1 MTLLWALSRGRGEGT
16 GASVRIVTTLR
27 NRLADY
33 LEPINQDNRMAVD
46 FSTRRAVV
54 TPRVAMA
61 ACIVIVV
68 LALGAIAA
76 VVWPSSPQV
85 EMPPVQDA
93 ASVGTTPE
101 TTETT
106 AEVPGGPGQETSA
119 QTQTGPLIVSVVG
132 LVVHPGVVEVPAGA
146 RVVEAIDRA
155 GGLLP
160 EANPASVNLAA
171 PLVDG
176 QQIVV
181 GTEALPAGEIAGGVG
196 GAGGAGGAPG
206 TPSSGSADG
215 AGGAGGKININTA
228 TATQLEELPG
238 IGPATAT
245 KIIDFR
251 EKNGPFAS
259 IDALEEVPGIGPAK
273 VEALRDAATI

>member
-1 MTLLWALSRGRGEGT
+1 M
-16 GASVRIVTTLR
+16 RIVTNLR

-33 LEPINQDNRMAVD
+33 LEPIDQDNRMAVD
-46 FSTRRAVV
+46 FSTRRAIV
-54 TPRVAMA
+54 TPRVALA

-76 VVWPSSPQV
+76 VLWPSSPTV
-85 EMPPVQDA
+85 EMPAVQDA
-93 ASVGTTPE
+93 AERETASEAPTTSGQSSVE
-101 TTETT
+101 Q
-106 AEVPGGPGQETSA
+106 GQAPIA
-119 QTQTGPLIVSVVG
+119 QTHTGPLIVSVVG
-132 LVVHPGVVEVPAGA
+132 LVVRPGVVEVPAGA

-171 PLVDG
+171 PLADG

-181 GTEALPAGEIAGGVG
+181 GVEALPAGETIG
-196 GAGGAGGAPG
+196 GAVADNPGNPADSGG
-206 TPSSGSADG
+206 TGSADSTDS
-215 AGGAGGKININTA
+215 AGGKININTA
-228 TATQLEELPG
+228 SATQLEELPG
-238 IGPATAT
+238 VGPATAT

-259 IDALEEVPGIGPAK
+259 VDALEEVPGIGPAK
-273 VEALRDAATI
+273 VEALRDAATV

>member
-1 MTLLWALSRGRGEGT
+1 MGR
-16 GASVRIVTTLR
+16 GASVRIVTNLR

-33 LEPINQDNRMAVD
+33 LEPIDQDKRMAVD
-46 FSTRRAVV
+46 FSVRRAVV

-61 ACIVIVV
+61 ACIVIAV

-85 EMPPVQDA
+85 EMPAVRDA
-93 ASVGTTPE
+93 AVAGTTPE
-101 TTETT
+101 TTETS
-106 AEVPGGPGQETSA
+106 AETPGGAGKETNA
-119 QTQTGPLIVSVVG
+119 QAQAGPLIVSVVG
-132 LVVHPGVVEVPAGA
+132 LVVNPGVVEVPAGA
-146 RVVEAIDRA
+146 RVVEAIERA

-181 GTEALPAGEIAGGVG
+181 GAEALPAGTAEGGADASG
-196 GAGGAGGAPG
+196 GSGASAAGGAGPG
-206 TPSSGSADG
+206 GSDG
-215 AGGAGGKININTA
+215 QININTA

-273 VEALRDAATI
+273 VEALRDVATI

>member
-1 MTLLWALSRGRGEGT
+1 MGRGT
-16 GASVRIVTTLR
+16 SVRIVKNLR

-33 LEPINQDNRMAVD
+33 LEPIDQDKRMAVD

-61 ACIVIVV
+61 ACIVIAV
-68 LALGAIAA
+68 LAGGAIAA
-76 VVWPSSPQV
+76 VVWPSTPQV
-85 EMPPVQDA
+85 EMPAVQDA
-93 ASVGTTPE
+93 AVAGTTPE
-101 TTETT
+101 TTEAS
-106 AEVPGGPGQETSA
+106 AEIPGVPEQDANPQA
-119 QTQTGPLIVSVVG
+119 QAGPLIVSVVG
-132 LVVHPGVVEVPAGA
+132 LVVNPGVVEVPAGA
-146 RVVEAIDRA
+146 RVVEAIERA
-155 GGLLP
+155 GGLMP

-181 GTEALPAGEIAGGVG
+181 GTEALPAGTAEGGSG
-196 GAGGAGGAPG
+196 G
-206 TPSSGSADG
+206 ADG
-215 AGGAGGKININTA
+215 AGVGGPEGVGGKININTA

-273 VEALRDAATI
+273 VEALRDAATV

>member
-1 MTLLWALSRGRGEGT
+1 MGR
-16 GASVRIVTTLR
+16 GASVRIVTNLR

-33 LEPINQDNRMAVD
+33 LEPIDQDKRMAVD
-46 FSTRRAVV
+46 FSVRRAVV

-61 ACIVIVV
+61 ACIVIAV

-85 EMPPVQDA
+85 EMPAVRDA
-93 ASVGTTPE
+93 AVAGTTPE
-101 TTETT
+101 TTETS
-106 AEVPGGPGQETSA
+106 AETPGGPGKETNA
-119 QTQTGPLIVSVVG
+119 QAQAGPLIVSVVG
-132 LVVHPGVVEVPAGA
+132 LVVNPGVVEVPAGA
-146 RVVEAIDRA
+146 RVVEAIERA

-181 GTEALPAGEIAGGVG
+181 GTEALPAGEIAGGSG
-196 GAGGAGGAPG
+196 GADGSG
-206 TPSSGSADG
+206 TDSADSG
-215 AGGAGGKININTA
+215 AAGASEPSGRININTA
-228 TATQLEELPG
+228 TATQLEEMPG

-273 VEALRDAATI
+273 VEALRDVATI

>member
-1 MTLLWALSRGRGEGT
+1 MGR
-16 GASVRIVTTLR
+16 GASVRIVTNLR

-33 LEPINQDNRMAVD
+33 LEPIDQDKRMAVD
-46 FSTRRAVV
+46 FSVRRAVV

-61 ACIVIVV
+61 ACIVIAV

-85 EMPPVQDA
+85 EMSAVRDA
-93 ASVGTTPE
+93 AVAGTTPE
-101 TTETT
+101 TTETSAKT
-106 AEVPGGPGQETSA
+106 PGGPGNETNA
-119 QTQTGPLIVSVVG
+119 QAQAGPLIVSVVG
-132 LVVHPGVVEVPAGA
+132 LVVNPGVVEVPAGA
-146 RVVEAIDRA
+146 RVVEAIERA

-181 GTEALPAGEIAGGVG
+181 GTEALPAGEIAGGSG
-196 GAGGAGGAPG
+196 GADGSGAD
-206 TPSSGSADG
+206 SADSG
-215 AGGAGGKININTA
+215 AAGASEPSGQININTA

-273 VEALRDAATI
+273 VEALRDVATI

>member
-1 MTLLWALSRGRGEGT
+1 MGR
-16 GASVRIVTTLR
+16 GASVRIVTNLR

-33 LEPINQDNRMAVD
+33 LEPIDQDKRMAVD
-46 FSTRRAVV
+46 FSVRRAVV

-61 ACIVIVV
+61 ACIVIAV

-85 EMPPVQDA
+85 EMPAVRDA
-93 ASVGTTPE
+93 AVAGTTPE
-101 TTETT
+101 TTETS
-106 AEVPGGPGQETSA
+106 AETPGGPGKETNA
-119 QTQTGPLIVSVVG
+119 QAQAGPLIVSVVG
-132 LVVHPGVVEVPAGA
+132 LVVNPGVVEVPAGA
-146 RVVEAIDRA
+146 RVVEAIERA

-181 GTEALPAGEIAGGVG
+181 GAEALPAGTVEGGADVSGGSGTDASGGSGAGA
-196 GAGGAGGAPG
+196 AGGAGPG
-206 TPSSGSADG
+206 GSDG
-215 AGGAGGKININTA
+215 QININTA

-273 VEALRDAATI
+273 VEALRDVATV

>member
-1 MTLLWALSRGRGEGT
+1 M
-16 GASVRIVTTLR
+16 RIVTNLR

-33 LEPINQDNRMAVD
+33 LEPIDQDKRMAVD

-85 EMPPVQDA
+85 EMPAVQDA
-93 ASVGTTPE
+93 AAVGTTPE
-101 TTETT
+101 TTETA
-106 AEVPGGPGQETSA
+106 AETPGDPGQEANA

-132 LVVHPGVVEVPAGA
+132 LVVHPGVVEVPSGA
-146 RVVEAIDRA
+146 RVVEAIERA

-171 PLVDG
+171 PLMDG

-181 GTEALPAGEIAGGVG
+181 GTEALPAGEMAGGPG
-196 GAGGAGGAPG
+196 SAGGSGAGAADSGAAGASE
-206 TPSSGSADG
+206 SS
-215 AGGAGGKININTA
+215 GKINVNTA

-273 VEALRDAATI
+273 VEDLRDAATV

>member
-1 MTLLWALSRGRGEGT
+1 MRGAR
-16 GASVRIVTTLR
+16 VRIVTNLR

-33 LEPINQDNRMAVD
+33 LEPIDQDKRMAVD

-61 ACIVIVV
+61 ACIVIAV

-76 VVWPSSPQV
+76 VLWPSSPQV
-85 EMPPVQDA
+85 EMPAVQDA
-93 ASVGTTPE
+93 AVAGTTPE
-101 TTETT
+101 TTETP
-106 AEVPGGPGQETSA
+106 AEAPGGPGQETNA
-119 QTQTGPLIVSVVG
+119 QAQVGPLIVSVVG
-132 LVVHPGVVEVPAGA
+132 LVVNPGVVEVPVGA
-146 RVVEAIDRA
+146 RVVEAIERA

-181 GTEALPAGEIAGGVG
+181 GAEALPAGTAEGGADVSG
-196 GAGGAGGAPG
+196 GSRTDASGGSGASAAGGAGPG
-206 TPSSGSADG
+206 GSDG
-215 AGGAGGKININTA
+215 QININTA

-273 VEALRDAATI
+273 VEALRDAATV

>member
-1 MTLLWALSRGRGEGT
+1 MGR
-16 GASVRIVTTLR
+16 GASVRIVTNLR

-33 LEPINQDNRMAVD
+33 LEPIDQDKRMAVD
-46 FSTRRAVV
+46 FSVRRAVV

-61 ACIVIVV
+61 ACIVIAV

-76 VVWPSSPQV
+76 VVWPSSPRV
-85 EMPPVQDA
+85 EMPAVRDA
-93 ASVGTTPE
+93 AVAGTTPE
-101 TTETT
+101 TTETS
-106 AEVPGGPGQETSA
+106 AETPGGPGKETNA
-119 QTQTGPLIVSVVG
+119 QAQAGPLIVSVVG
-132 LVVHPGVVEVPAGA
+132 LVVKPGVVEVPAGA
-146 RVVEAIDRA
+146 RVVEAIERA

-181 GTEALPAGEIAGGVG
+181 GTEALPAGEIAGGSG
-196 GAGGAGGAPG
+196 GADGSGAD
-206 TPSSGSADG
+206 SADSG
-215 AGGAGGKININTA
+215 AAGASEPSGQININTA

-273 VEALRDAATI
+273 VEALRDVATI

>member
-1 MTLLWALSRGRGEGT
+1 MGR
-16 GASVRIVTTLR
+16 GASVRIVTNLR

-33 LEPINQDNRMAVD
+33 LEPIDQDKRMAVD
-46 FSTRRAVV
+46 FSVRRAVV

-61 ACIVIVV
+61 ACIVIAV

-85 EMPPVQDA
+85 EMPAVRDA
-93 ASVGTTPE
+93 AVAGTTPE
-101 TTETT
+101 TTETS
-106 AEVPGGPGQETSA
+106 AETPGGPGKETNA
-119 QTQTGPLIVSVVG
+119 QAQAGPLIVSVVG
-132 LVVHPGVVEVPAGA
+132 LVVNPGVVEVSAGA
-146 RVVEAIDRA
+146 RVVEAIERA

-181 GTEALPAGEIAGGVG
+181 GTEALPAGEIAGGSG
-196 GAGGAGGAPG
+196 GADGSG
-206 TPSSGSADG
+206 TDSADSG
-215 AGGAGGKININTA
+215 AAGASEPSGQININTA

-273 VEALRDAATI
+273 VEALRDVATI

>member
-1 MTLLWALSRGRGEGT
+1 MVR
-16 GASVRIVTTLR
+16 GASVRIVTNLR

-33 LEPINQDNRMAVD
+33 LEPIDQDKHMAVD

-61 ACIVIVV
+61 ACIVIAV
-68 LALGAIAA
+68 LALGVIAA
-76 VVWPSSPQV
+76 VVWPSTPQV
-85 EMPPVQDA
+85 EMPAVQDA
-93 ASVGTTPE
+93 AVAGTTPE
-101 TTETT
+101 TPETS
-106 AEVPGGPGQETSA
+106 AEMPGGPGQETNA
-119 QTQTGPLIVSVVG
+119 QAQAGPLIVSVVG
-132 LVVHPGVVEVPAGA
+132 LVVNPGVVEVPVGA
-146 RVVEAIDRA
+146 RVVEAIERA

-181 GTEALPAGEIAGGVG
+181 GTEALPAGTAEGGSG
-196 GAGGAGGAPG
+196 G
-206 TPSSGSADG
+206 ADG
-215 AGGAGGKININTA
+215 AGVGGPEGVGGKININTA

-273 VEALRDAATI
+273 VEALRDAATV

>member
-1 MTLLWALSRGRGEGT
+1 MVR
-16 GASVRIVTTLR
+16 GASVRIVTNLR

-33 LEPINQDNRMAVD
+33 LEPIDQDKRMAVD

-61 ACIVIVV
+61 ACLVIAV
-68 LALGAIAA
+68 LAVGAIAA
-76 VVWPSSPQV
+76 VVWPSTPQV
-85 EMPPVQDA
+85 EMPAVQDA
-93 ASVGTTPE
+93 ADAGTTPE
-101 TTETT
+101 TPETS
-106 AEVPGGPGQETSA
+106 AEMPGGPGQETNA
-119 QTQTGPLIVSVVG
+119 QAQAGPLIVSVVG
-132 LVVHPGVVEVPAGA
+132 LVVNPGVVEVPVGA
-146 RVVEAIDRA
+146 RVVEAIERA

-181 GTEALPAGEIAGGVG
+181 GTEALPAGTAEGGSDVSGGSGAGA
-196 GAGGAGGAPG
+196 AGGAGPG
-206 TPSSGSADG
+206 GSD
-215 AGGAGGKININTA
+215 GKININTA

-273 VEALRDAATI
+273 VEALRDAATV

>member
-1 MTLLWALSRGRGEGT
+1 MTN
-16 GASVRIVTTLR
+16 LR

-33 LEPINQDNRMAVD
+33 LEPIDQDKRMAVD

-61 ACIVIVV
+61 ACIVIGV

-85 EMPPVQDA
+85 EMPAVQDA
-93 ASVGTTPE
+93 AVAGTTPQ
-101 TTETT
+101 TT
-106 AEVPGGPGQETSA
+106 AASAETPGGPGQEINA
-119 QTQTGPLIVSVVG
+119 QAGPLIVSVVG
-132 LVVHPGVVEVPAGA
+132 LVVNPGVVEVPAGA
-146 RVVEAIDRA
+146 RVVEAIERA

-176 QQIVV
+176 QQVVV
-181 GTEALPAGEIAGGVG
+181 GTEALPAGTAEGGSDVSGGSGAGA
-196 GAGGAGGAPG
+196 AGGAGPG
-206 TPSSGSADG
+206 GSD
-215 AGGAGGKININTA
+215 GKININTA

-273 VEALRDAATI
+273 VEALRDATTV

>member
-1 MTLLWALSRGRGEGT
+1 M
-16 GASVRIVTTLR
+16 RIVTNLR

-33 LEPINQDNRMAVD
+33 LEPIDQDKRMAVD

-85 EMPPVQDA
+85 EMPAVQDA
-93 ASVGTTPE
+93 AAVGTTPE
-101 TTETT
+101 TTETA
-106 AEVPGGPGQETSA
+106 AETPGDPGQEANA
-119 QTQTGPLIVSVVG
+119 QAQTGPLIVSVVG
-132 LVVHPGVVEVPAGA
+132 LVVHPGVVEVPAGV
-146 RVVEAIDRA
+146 RVVEAIERA

-171 PLVDG
+171 PLMDG

-181 GTEALPAGEIAGGVG
+181 GTEALPAGEMAGGPG
-196 GAGGAGGAPG
+196 SAGGSGAGAADSGAAGASE
-206 TPSSGSADG
+206 SS
-215 AGGAGGKININTA
+215 GKINVNTA

-273 VEALRDAATI
+273 VEALRDAATV

>member
-1 MTLLWALSRGRGEGT
+1 MGR
-16 GASVRIVTTLR
+16 GASVRIVTNLR

-33 LEPINQDNRMAVD
+33 LEPIDQDKRMAVD
-46 FSTRRAVV
+46 FSVRRAVV

-61 ACIVIVV
+61 ACIVIAV

-85 EMPPVQDA
+85 EMPAVRDA
-93 ASVGTTPE
+93 AVAGTTPE
-101 TTETT
+101 TTETSAKT
-106 AEVPGGPGQETSA
+106 PGGPGNETNA
-119 QTQTGPLIVSVVG
+119 QAQAGPLIVSVVG
-132 LVVHPGVVEVPAGA
+132 LVVNPGVVEVPAGA
-146 RVVEAIDRA
+146 RVVEAIERA
-155 GGLLP
+155 GGFLP

-181 GTEALPAGEIAGGVG
+181 GTEALPAGEIAGGSG
-196 GAGGAGGAPG
+196 GADGSGAD
-206 TPSSGSADG
+206 SADSG
-215 AGGAGGKININTA
+215 AAGASEPSGQININTA

-273 VEALRDAATI
+273 VEALRDVATI

>member
-1 MTLLWALSRGRGEGT
+1 MGR
-16 GASVRIVTTLR
+16 GASVRIVTNLR

-33 LEPINQDNRMAVD
+33 LEPIDQDKRMAVD

-61 ACIVIVV
+61 ACIVIAV
-68 LALGAIAA
+68 LALGVIAA
-76 VVWPSSPQV
+76 VVWPSTPQV
-85 EMPPVQDA
+85 EMPAVQDA
-93 ASVGTTPE
+93 AVAGTTPE
-101 TTETT
+101 TTENP
-106 AEVPGGPGQETSA
+106 AETPAGAGKETNA
-119 QTQTGPLIVSVVG
+119 QAQMGPLIVSVVG
-132 LVVHPGVVEVPAGA
+132 LVVNPGVVEVPVGA
-146 RVVEAIDRA
+146 RVVEAIERA

-181 GTEALPAGEIAGGVG
+181 GTEALPAGTAEGGSDVSGGSGAGA
-196 GAGGAGGAPG
+196 AGGADPGG
-206 TPSSGSADG
+206 SD
-215 AGGAGGKININTA
+215 GKININTA

-273 VEALRDAATI
+273 VEALRDAATV

>member
-1 MTLLWALSRGRGEGT
+1 MGR
-16 GASVRIVTTLR
+16 GASVRIVTNLR

-33 LEPINQDNRMAVD
+33 LEPIDQDKRMAVD
-46 FSTRRAVV
+46 FSVRRAVV

-61 ACIVIVV
+61 ACIVIAV

-85 EMPPVQDA
+85 EMPAVRDA
-93 ASVGTTPE
+93 AVAGTTPE
-101 TTETT
+101 TTETS
-106 AEVPGGPGQETSA
+106 AETPGGPGKETNA
-119 QTQTGPLIVSVVG
+119 QAQAGPLIVSVVG
-132 LVVHPGVVEVPAGA
+132 LVVNPGVVEVPAGA
-146 RVVEAIDRA
+146 RVVEAIERA

-181 GTEALPAGEIAGGVG
+181 GTEALPAGEIAGGSG
-196 GAGGAGGAPG
+196 GADGSGAD
-206 TPSSGSADG
+206 SADSG
-215 AGGAGGKININTA
+215 AAGASEPSGQININTA

-273 VEALRDAATI
+273 VEALRDVATI

>member
-1 MTLLWALSRGRGEGT
+1 MGR
-16 GASVRIVTTLR
+16 GASVRIVTNLR

-33 LEPINQDNRMAVD
+33 LEPIDQDKRMAVD
-46 FSTRRAVV
+46 FSVRRAVV

-61 ACIVIVV
+61 ACIVIAV

-85 EMPPVQDA
+85 EMPAVQDA
-93 ASVGTTPE
+93 AVAGTTPE
-101 TTETT
+101 TTEIS
-106 AEVPGGPGQETSA
+106 AETPGGPGKETNA
-119 QTQTGPLIVSVVG
+119 QAQAGPLIVSVVG
-132 LVVHPGVVEVPAGA
+132 LVVNPGVVEVSAGA
-146 RVVEAIDRA
+146 RVVDAIERA

-181 GTEALPAGEIAGGVG
+181 GTEALPAETAEG
-196 GAGGAGGAPG
+196 GADASGGSGGSG
-206 TPSSGSADG
+206 GKSGVSGSG
-215 AGGAGGKININTA
+215 GTSGAGGKINLNTA

-273 VEALRDAATI
+273 VEALRDVATV

>member
-1 MTLLWALSRGRGEGT
+1 MGR
-16 GASVRIVTTLR
+16 GASVRIVTNLR

-33 LEPINQDNRMAVD
+33 LEPIDQDKRMAVD
-46 FSTRRAVV
+46 FSVRRAVV

-61 ACIVIVV
+61 ACIVIAV

-85 EMPPVQDA
+85 EMPAVRDA
-93 ASVGTTPE
+93 AVAGTTPE
-101 TTETT
+101 TTETS
-106 AEVPGGPGQETSA
+106 AETPGGAGKETNA
-119 QTQTGPLIVSVVG
+119 QAQAGPLIVSVVG
-132 LVVHPGVVEVPAGA
+132 LVVNPGVVEVPAGA
-146 RVVEAIDRA
+146 RVVEAIERA

-181 GTEALPAGEIAGGVG
+181 GTEALPAGEIAGGSG
-196 GAGGAGGAPG
+196 GADGSGAD
-206 TPSSGSADG
+206 SADSG
-215 AGGAGGKININTA
+215 AAGASEPSGQININTA

-273 VEALRDAATI
+273 VEALRDVATI

>member
-1 MTLLWALSRGRGEGT
+1 MGR
-16 GASVRIVTTLR
+16 GASVRIVTNLR

-33 LEPINQDNRMAVD
+33 LEPIDQDKRMAVD
-46 FSTRRAVV
+46 FSVRRAVV

-61 ACIVIVV
+61 ACIVIAV

-85 EMPPVQDA
+85 EMPAVQDA
-93 ASVGTTPE
+93 AEAGTTPE
-101 TTETT
+101 TTETS
-106 AEVPGGPGQETSA
+106 AETPGGPGKETNA
-119 QTQTGPLIVSVVG
+119 QAQAGPLIVSVVG
-132 LVVHPGVVEVPAGA
+132 LVVNPGVVEVPAGA
-146 RVVEAIDRA
+146 RVVEAIERA
-155 GGLLP
+155 GGLLR

-181 GTEALPAGEIAGGVG
+181 GTEALPAGTAEG
-196 GAGGAGGAPG
+196 GADASGGSGGSGGKSGVPG
-206 TPSSGSADG
+206 SGGTS
-215 AGGAGGKININTA
+215 GAGGKINLNTA

-273 VEALRDAATI
+273 VEALRDVATV

>member
-1 MTLLWALSRGRGEGT
+1 M
-16 GASVRIVTTLR
+16 RIVTNLR

-33 LEPINQDNRMAVD
+33 LEPIDQDKRMAVD

-85 EMPPVQDA
+85 EMPAVQDA
-93 ASVGTTPE
+93 AAVGTTPE
-101 TTETT
+101 TTETS
-106 AEVPGGPGQETSA
+106 AETPGGPGKETNA
-119 QTQTGPLIVSVVG
+119 QAQAGPLIVSVVG
-132 LVVHPGVVEVPAGA
+132 LVVNPGVVEVPAGA
-146 RVVEAIDRA
+146 RVVEAIERA

-181 GTEALPAGEIAGGVG
+181 GTEALPAGEIAGGSG
-196 GAGGAGGAPG
+196 GADGSGAD
-206 TPSSGSADG
+206 SADSG
-215 AGGAGGKININTA
+215 AAGASEPSGQININTA

-273 VEALRDAATI
+273 VEALRDVATI

>member
-1 MTLLWALSRGRGEGT
+1 MGR
-16 GASVRIVTTLR
+16 GASVRIVTNLR

-33 LEPINQDNRMAVD
+33 LEPIDQDKRMAVD
-46 FSTRRAVV
+46 FSVRRTVV

-61 ACIVIVV
+61 ACIVIAV

-76 VVWPSSPQV
+76 VLWPSSPQV
-85 EMPPVQDA
+85 EMPAVQDA
-93 ASVGTTPE
+93 AVAETTPE
-101 TTETT
+101 TTETS
-106 AEVPGGPGQETSA
+106 AETPGGPGKETNA
-119 QTQTGPLIVSVVG
+119 QAQAGPLIVSVVG
-132 LVVHPGVVEVPAGA
+132 LVVNPGVVEVPAGA
-146 RVVEAIDRA
+146 RVVEAIERA

-181 GTEALPAGEIAGGVG
+181 GTAALPAGTAEGGADVSGGSGAGA
-196 GAGGAGGAPG
+196 AGGAGPG
-206 TPSSGSADG
+206 GSDG
-215 AGGAGGKININTA
+215 QININTA

-238 IGPATAT
+238 IGPATAS

-259 IDALEEVPGIGPAK
+259 IDSLEEVPGIGPAK
-273 VEALRDAATI
+273 VEALRDVATV

>member
-1 MTLLWALSRGRGEGT
+1 MGR
-16 GASVRIVTTLR
+16 GASVRIVTNLR

-33 LEPINQDNRMAVD
+33 LEPIDQDKRMAVY
-46 FSTRRAVV
+46 FSVRRAVV

-61 ACIVIVV
+61 ACIVIAV

-85 EMPPVQDA
+85 EMPAVRDA
-93 ASVGTTPE
+93 AVAGTTPE
-101 TTETT
+101 TTETSAKT
-106 AEVPGGPGQETSA
+106 PGGPGNETNA
-119 QTQTGPLIVSVVG
+119 QAQAGPLIVSVVG
-132 LVVHPGVVEVPAGA
+132 LVVNPGVVEVPAGA
-146 RVVEAIDRA
+146 RVVEAIERA

-181 GTEALPAGEIAGGVG
+181 GTEALPAGEIAGGSG
-196 GAGGAGGAPG
+196 GADGSGAD
-206 TPSSGSADG
+206 SADSG
-215 AGGAGGKININTA
+215 AAGASEPSGQININTA

-273 VEALRDAATI
+273 VEALRDVATI

>member
-1 MTLLWALSRGRGEGT
+1 MGR
-16 GASVRIVTTLR
+16 GASVRIVTNLR
-27 NRLADY
+27 KRLADY
-33 LEPINQDNRMAVD
+33 LEPIDQDKRMAVD
-46 FSTRRAVV
+46 FSVRRAVV

-61 ACIVIVV
+61 ACIVIAV

-85 EMPPVQDA
+85 EMPAVRDA
-93 ASVGTTPE
+93 AVAGTTPE
-101 TTETT
+101 TTETS
-106 AEVPGGPGQETSA
+106 AETPGGPGKETNA
-119 QTQTGPLIVSVVG
+119 QAQAGPLIVSVVG
-132 LVVHPGVVEVPAGA
+132 LVVNPGVVEVPAGA
-146 RVVEAIDRA
+146 RVVEAIERA

-181 GTEALPAGEIAGGVG
+181 GTEALPAGEIAGGSG
-196 GAGGAGGAPG
+196 GADGSGAD
-206 TPSSGSADG
+206 SADSG
-215 AGGAGGKININTA
+215 AAGASEPSGQININTA

-273 VEALRDAATI
+273 VEALRDVATI

>member
-1 MTLLWALSRGRGEGT
+1 MGR
-16 GASVRIVTTLR
+16 GASVRIVTNLR

-33 LEPINQDNRMAVD
+33 LEPIDQDKRMAVD
-46 FSTRRAVV
+46 FSVRRAVV

-61 ACIVIVV
+61 ACIVIAV

-85 EMPPVQDA
+85 EMPAVRDA
-93 ASVGTTPE
+93 AVAGTTPE
-101 TTETT
+101 TTETSAKT
-106 AEVPGGPGQETSA
+106 PGGPGNETNA
-119 QTQTGPLIVSVVG
+119 QAQAGPLIVSVVG
-132 LVVHPGVVEVPAGA
+132 LVVNPGVVEVSAGA
-146 RVVEAIDRA
+146 RVVEAMERA

-181 GTEALPAGEIAGGVG
+181 GTEALPAGEIAGGSG
-196 GAGGAGGAPG
+196 GADGSG
-206 TPSSGSADG
+206 TDSADSG
-215 AGGAGGKININTA
+215 AAGASEPSGQININTA

-273 VEALRDAATI
+273 VEALRDVATI

>member
-1 MTLLWALSRGRGEGT
+1 MR
-16 GASVRIVTTLR
+16 GASVRIVTNLR

-33 LEPINQDNRMAVD
+33 LEPIDQDKRMAVD

-61 ACIVIVV
+61 ACIVIAV
-68 LALGAIAA
+68 LALGVIAA
-76 VVWPSSPQV
+76 VVWPSTPQV
-85 EMPPVQDA
+85 EMPAVQDA
-93 ASVGTTPE
+93 AVAGTTPE
-101 TTETT
+101 TPETS
-106 AEVPGGPGQETSA
+106 AEMPGGPGQETNA
-119 QTQTGPLIVSVVG
+119 QAQAGPLIVSVVG
-132 LVVHPGVVEVPAGA
+132 LVVNPGVVEVPVGA
-146 RVVEAIDRA
+146 RVVEAIERA

-181 GTEALPAGEIAGGVG
+181 GTEALPAGTAEGGSG
-196 GAGGAGGAPG
+196 G
-206 TPSSGSADG
+206 ADG
-215 AGGAGGKININTA
+215 AGVGGPEGVGGKININTA

-273 VEALRDAATI
+273 VEALRDAATV

>member
-1 MTLLWALSRGRGEGT
+1 MGR
-16 GASVRIVTTLR
+16 GASVRIVTNLR

-33 LEPINQDNRMAVD
+33 LEPIDQDKRMAVD
-46 FSTRRAVV
+46 LSVRRAVV

-61 ACIVIVV
+61 ACIVIAV

-85 EMPPVQDA
+85 EMPAVQDA
-93 ASVGTTPE
+93 AVAGTTPE
-101 TTETT
+101 TTETS
-106 AEVPGGPGQETSA
+106 AETPGGPGKETNA
-119 QTQTGPLIVSVVG
+119 QAQAGPLIVSVG
-132 LVVHPGVVEVPAGA
+132 GVVVNPGVVEVPAGA
-146 RVVEAIDRA
+146 RVVEAIERV

-181 GTEALPAGEIAGGVG
+181 GTEALPAGEIAGGSG
-196 GAGGAGGAPG
+196 GADGSGADSADSGAAGGAGPG
-206 TPSSGSADG
+206 GSDG
-215 AGGAGGKININTA
+215 QININTA

-273 VEALRDAATI
+273 VEALRDAATV

>member
-1 MTLLWALSRGRGEGT
+1 MGC
-16 GASVRIVTTLR
+16 GASVRIVTNLR

-33 LEPINQDNRMAVD
+33 LEPIDQDKRMAVD

-54 TPRVAMA
+54 RPRVAMA
-61 ACIVIVV
+61 ACIVIGV

-85 EMPPVQDA
+85 EMPTVQGA
-93 ASVGTTPE
+93 TVAGTAPE
-101 TTETT
+101 TTVTSAET
-106 AEVPGGPGQETSA
+106 PGGPGQEINA
-119 QTQTGPLIVSVVG
+119 QVGPLIVSVVG
-132 LVVHPGVVEVPAGA
+132 LVVNPGVVEVPAGA
-146 RVVEAIDRA
+146 RVVEAIERA

-176 QQIVV
+176 QQIMV
-181 GTEALPAGEIAGGVG
+181 GTEALPAGTVEGSSDGSGGFGAGADGVG
-196 GAGGAGGAPG
+196 GPGG
-206 TPSSGSADG
+206 SD
-215 AGGAGGKININTA
+215 GKININTA

-259 IDALEEVPGIGPAK
+259 VDALEEVPGIGPAK
-273 VEALRDAATI
+273 VEALRDAATV

>member
-1 MTLLWALSRGRGEGT
+1 MR
-16 GASVRIVTTLR
+16 GASVRIVTNLR

-33 LEPINQDNRMAVD
+33 LEPIDQDKHMAVD

-61 ACIVIVV
+61 ACIVIAV
-68 LALGAIAA
+68 LALGVIAA
-76 VVWPSSPQV
+76 VVWPSTPQV
-85 EMPPVQDA
+85 EMPAVQDA
-93 ASVGTTPE
+93 AVAGTTPE
-101 TTETT
+101 TPETS
-106 AEVPGGPGQETSA
+106 AEMPGGPGQETNA
-119 QTQTGPLIVSVVG
+119 QAQAGPLIVSVVG
-132 LVVHPGVVEVPAGA
+132 LVVNPGVVEVPVGA
-146 RVVEAIDRA
+146 RVVEAIERA

-181 GTEALPAGEIAGGVG
+181 GTEALPAGTAEGGSG
-196 GAGGAGGAPG
+196 G
-206 TPSSGSADG
+206 ADG
-215 AGGAGGKININTA
+215 AGVGGPEGVGGKININTA

-273 VEALRDAATI
+273 VEALRDAATV

>member
-1 MTLLWALSRGRGEGT
+1 MEQ
-16 GASVRIVTTLR
+16 GASVRIVTNLR

-33 LEPINQDNRMAVD
+33 LEPIDQDKRMAVD

-61 ACIVIVV
+61 ACVVIGV

-85 EMPPVQDA
+85 EMPAVQDA
-93 ASVGTTPE
+93 AVAGTTPQ
-101 TTETT
+101 TT
-106 AEVPGGPGQETSA
+106 AASAEAPGGPGQEINA
-119 QTQTGPLIVSVVG
+119 QAGPLTVSVVG
-132 LVVHPGVVEVPAGA
+132 LVVNPGVVEVPAGA
-146 RVVEAIDRA
+146 RVVEAIERA

-181 GTEALPAGEIAGGVG
+181 GTEALPAGEMAGD
-196 GAGGAGGAPG
+196 
-206 TPSSGSADG
+206 SGSAGGSG
-215 AGGAGGKININTA
+215 AGAAGVAGPGGSDGKININTG

-273 VEALRDAATI
+273 VEALRDAATV